1 MPIPTQPSPTP
12 PVRLIASDVDGTLL
26 TTDHRISA
34 EVRDAVVEASH
45 AGVSVVLASARGPLA
60 MRHLVEELGLLDVPG
75 APLAGCVVAFQGALV
90 GQFHADGTFTELHST
105 RLDHEVARTVVGQV
119 TAVGHVANWYDGP
132 SWFPSRWDA
141 YGEWEQ
147 KATGQSPAGLL
158 GPAQLTP
165 GAPGPHKLMVP
176 PAHGLPDLV
185 PGIAA
190 ALPEG
195 CDAFLSGEHYLEIVG
210 TSVDKSTGLDQLVA
224 DLGITRAETAAVGD
238 GPNDLGMFAHA
249 GTSVAM
255 ANASAAVRSQATWVT
270 SSNDDDG
277 LAQAIRA
284 LLGARS

>member
-12 PVRLIASDVDGTLL
+12 PVRLIASDVDGTLV

-34 EVRDAVVEASH
+34 AVRDAVAEATR
-45 AGVSVVLASARGPLA
+45 AGVSVVLASARAPLG
-60 MRHLVEELGLLDVPG
+60 MRHLVEELDLLDVPG

-105 RLDHEVARTVVGQV
+105 RLDPEVARSIVAQV
-119 TAVGHVANWYDGP
+119 TALGHVVNWYDGP
-132 SWFPSRWDA
+132 GWFPSTWDA
-141 YGEWEQ
+141 YGELEQ
-147 KATGQSPAGLL
+147 KSTRQAPAGLL
-158 GPAQLTP
+158 GPAQLAQ

-176 PAHGLPDLV
+176 PAHGRPDLV
-185 PGIAA
+185 PGVVA
-190 ALPEG
+190 ALPGG
-195 CDAFLSGEHYLEIVG
+195 CDAFLSGEGYLEIVG
-210 TSVDKSTGLDQLVA
+210 AGVDKSTGLDQLVA

-277 LAQAIRA
+277 LAQAIRV
-284 LLGARS
+284 LLGG